1 VGNYSPGTSVLTF
14 NGVALHDIAQLRDI
28 AFHTCGAGF
37 FNHFSPTT
45 HMDGPFQ
52 FFFFFWSIVILCM
65 ISFDSVGCAAEAKVA
80 ARQCSKARR
89 SCSKLSRVSLTLARD
104 GPSRCSVFRCVLWTA
119 ASIFFLIYH
128 NQAYISLM
136 SLSVERGIHLIGR
149 LPWLLRRS

>member
-1 VGNYSPGTSVLTF
+1 MILHNFATSRSILAALDSSTISRLQHTWMVRF
-14 NGVALHDIAQLRDI
+14 NFYFILFYFIL
-28 AFHTCGAGF
+28 
-37 FNHFSPTT
+37 
-45 HMDGPFQ
+45 
-52 FFFFFWSIVILCM
+52 FWSIVILCM

-119 ASIFFLIYH
+119 ASIFLLIYH